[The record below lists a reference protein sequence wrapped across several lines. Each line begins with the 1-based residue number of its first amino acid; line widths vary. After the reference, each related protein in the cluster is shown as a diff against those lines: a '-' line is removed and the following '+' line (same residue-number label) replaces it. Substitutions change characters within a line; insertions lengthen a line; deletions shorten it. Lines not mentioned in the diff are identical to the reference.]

1 MSTTPEAETAKDK
14 INLDVN
20 DPIVSSTSTT
30 TPTPTLTP
38 TTTPSIRDGLKKLSL
53 NERQQLFD
61 SIIKEEINE
70 SIIEAQKARK
80 ASLAETETRES
91 YCPLSK
97 QIKQMQIDIQN
108 MKLQMQ
114 MRSVENK
121 KKCPY
126 FASLDNEIRNE
137 LNCGLF
143 SNRFNRVSNEDR
155 LDDEDIQYTSCL
167 SSMFSFDNIFFWIFV
182 ALFLFSI
189 TTKPKLDCK
198 NIFTSL

>member
-1 MSTTPEAETAKDK
+1 MSTTPEVEIVNDK
-14 INLDVN
+14 INVDIN
-20 DPIVSSTSTT
+20 ES
-30 TPTPTLTP
+30 TPTLTP

-80 ASLAETETRES
+80 ASLEETASRDS
-91 YCPLSK
+91 CCPLSK

-121 KKCPY
+121 KTCPY

-137 LNCGLF
+137 LKSGLF
-143 SNRFNRVSNEDR
+143 ANKLNT

>member
-1 MSTTPEAETAKDK
+1 MSTTPEAEIAKDK

-20 DPIVSSTSTT
+20 ESVVSLEPVS
-30 TPTPTLTP
+30 
-38 TTTPSIRDGLKKLSL
+38 TPSIRDGLKKLSV
-53 NERQQLFD
+53 NERQQLLE

-80 ASLAETETRES
+80 ASLAETEERES

-97 QIKQMQIDIQN
+97 QIKQIQIDIQN

-114 MRSVENK
+114 INMQTVENK

>member
-1 MSTTPEAETAKDK
+1 MSTTPEAEIVNDK
-14 INLDVN
+14 INVDINESV
-20 DPIVSSTSTT
+20 
-30 TPTPTLTP
+30 PTLTP
-38 TTTPSIRDGLKKLSL
+38 TPTPSIRDGLKKLSL

-80 ASLAETETRES
+80 ASLEETTARES
-91 YCPLSK
+91 CCPLSK

-121 KKCPY
+121 KTCPY

-137 LNCGLF
+137 LKSGLF
-143 SNRFNRVSNEDR
+143 ANKLNT